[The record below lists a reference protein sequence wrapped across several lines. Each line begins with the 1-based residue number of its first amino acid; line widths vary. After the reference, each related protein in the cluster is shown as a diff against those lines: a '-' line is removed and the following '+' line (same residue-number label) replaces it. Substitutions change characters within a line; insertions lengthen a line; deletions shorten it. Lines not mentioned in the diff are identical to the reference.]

1 MSDIKVIQYLPLTH
15 PRATLKFVKR
25 LNTAGIMSIL
35 DLEDSAQD
43 PFDVDKTRDLK
54 VNARNNFQALIN
66 SKVWQGDEFN
76 NPIYVRVNS
85 STTEFFEDDIKTVLS
100 ILDYG
105 FPISGIFLP
114 MVESYTQIEQLH
126 ALVGHHTLPYNPGS
140 SLEIIPMIETANGMA
155 GLADI
160 LESDKGRELF
170 AKIHY
175 GHFDYCLDANL
186 WPFPDPNEDS
196 FWSLVEPMVTLILS
210 YNKTYIHTPFPFP
223 NNIDLFWRSSRHLLN
238 LFPNKDI
245 WACTLNSELSLSEEP
260 DLPLPLKIV
269 TCDTSVE
276 HKKKEAQIIKE
287 DFLAGRA
294 IRRSFGVS
302 NNRFIPPHQYF
313 AAEKF
318 LKVSKKN
325 KAL

>member
-25 LNTAGIMSIL
+25 LDMAGVMSIL

-43 PFDVDKTRDLK
+43 PFDIEKTRNLK
-54 VNARNNFQALIN
+54 VNSRNNFQELVN
-66 SKVWQGDEFN
+66 SMIWQGDEFN
-76 NPIYVRVNS
+76 NPVYLRVNS
-85 STTEFFEDDIKTVLS
+85 TTTEFFEDDIKTVLS
-100 ILDYG
+100 ILDSG
-105 FPISGIFLP
+105 FPLSGIFLP
-114 MVESYTQIEQLH
+114 MVESYAQIEQLY
-126 ALVGHHTLPYNPGS
+126 ALVGHHTSPNKLGG
-140 SLEIIPMIETANGMA
+140 SLEIIPMIETANGMV

-160 LESDKGRELF
+160 LKSDEGRGLF
-170 AKIHY
+170 SKIHY

-245 WACTLNSELSLSEEP
+245 WACTLNSELSLSEESD
-260 DLPLPLKIV
+260 DLLPFKIV
-269 TCDTSVE
+269 TCDTSAE
-276 HKKKEAQIIKE
+276 YKEKEAKIIKE
-287 DFLAGRA
+287 NFLAGRA
-294 IRRSFGVS
+294 NRRSFGVS

-313 AAEKF
+313 AAKKF
-318 LKVSKKN
+318 LKDSKK
-325 KAL
+325 KKGL